1 MLEKNICTPSCVAYM
16 LNIRSE
22 NDGYS
27 TKLKP
32 IVIFELCVQ
41 AYEFLNKK
49 RRKKKKLKA
58 FNSLNYYS
66 NDNYMCYK

>member
-32 IVIFELCVQ
+32 IVIFKLCVQ

-49 RRKKKKLKA
+49 RKKEIECFHVVEL
-58 FNSLNYYS
+58 L
-66 NDNYMCYK
+66 